1 MSKTVII
8 YTTKYNTTKKY
19 AGWLAIK
26 IDADL
31 YELSDIRG
39 SDLKNYETIIFGA
52 PIENGYIR
60 GVEFIKDNIQ
70 KIKDKQIIIFYVGL
84 GLYTLDEIM
93 LFNFLPTYKYKNI
106 KFFELMGNF
115 NYKRLNFMDKIRV
128 KYGSGK
134 ITSDLVDLKKD
145 IKNAKKENINPIL
158 KFLEGSKDK
167 SLI

>member
-39 SDLKNYETIIFGA
+39 SDLKNYDTIIFGA

-70 KIKDKQIIIFYVGL
+70 KIKDKQIIIFY
-84 GLYTLDEIM
+84 IKM
-93 LFNFLPTYKYKNI
+93 LCKGRRYIGEKVLSK
-106 KFFELMGNF
+106 MGR
-115 NYKRLNFMDKIRV
+115 KKLSVWV
-128 KYGSGK
+128 K
-134 ITSDLVDLKKD
+134 L
-145 IKNAKKENINPIL
+145 
-158 KFLEGSKDK
+158 
-167 SLI
+167 

>member
-39 SDLKNYETIIFGA
+39 SDLKNYDTIIFGA

-106 KFFELMGNF
+106 KNNMFTKKHFFYLYIF
-115 NYKRLNFMDKIRV
+115 VKSKTKR
-128 KYGSGK
+128 
-134 ITSDLVDLKKD
+134 KD
-145 IKNAKKENINPIL
+145 TYVNM
-158 KFLEGSKDK
+158 
-167 SLI
+167 

>member
-1 MSKTVII
+1 MYK
-8 YTTKYNTTKKY
+8 
-19 AGWLAIK
+19 
-26 IDADL
+26 
-31 YELSDIRG
+31 RQ
-39 SDLKNYETIIFGA
+39 

-106 KFFELMGNF
+106 KFFELMGDF

-134 ITSDLVDLKKD
+134 MCIRDRIVCTARYYTV
-145 IKNAKKENINPIL
+145 
-158 KFLEGSKDK
+158 
-167 SLI
+167 